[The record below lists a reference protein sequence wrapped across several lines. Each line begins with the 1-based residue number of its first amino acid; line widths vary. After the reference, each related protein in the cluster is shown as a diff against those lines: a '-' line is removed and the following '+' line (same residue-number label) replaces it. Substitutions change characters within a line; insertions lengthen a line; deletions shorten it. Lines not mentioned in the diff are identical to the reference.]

1 MRYTQLRAFHHVAL
15 AGGFSRAASLM
26 NQTQPAVSDQVR
38 RLEEAHD
45 VLLFRRH
52 GRQVELT
59 EIGEGLFK
67 LTKSFFEV
75 EESLESYLDQSR
87 AAVRGKLRIV
97 ADSAVHI
104 TGAIGRFRVAYP
116 NVSISIWTG
125 NTEDV
130 LARLRS
136 YDAEIGVVGNM
147 TEAPDIDSFQIGK
160 SPIVG
165 IASHGLIPGEP
176 RSLRFQDLEKW
187 PIVIREPGSRTRAQ
201 LEAEAERAGV
211 KLSAA
216 IEVEGR
222 EAMREVVA
230 SGAGLG
236 FVSDAEFGHD
246 PRLRKIAIKDAD
258 LVMTETLVTLRAR
271 RDVPVIGAFLKS
283 LT

>member
-201 LEAEAERAGV
+201 LEAEAQRSKSRVARPCAKWSRQAQAWALCQTRSSGMIRA
-211 KLSAA
+211 
-216 IEVEGR
+216 
-222 EAMREVVA
+222 
-230 SGAGLG
+230 
-236 FVSDAEFGHD
+236 
-246 PRLRKIAIKDAD
+246 
-258 LVMTETLVTLRAR
+258 
-271 RDVPVIGAFLKS
+271 
-283 LT
+283 